1 MTKIIYREHQEVSD
15 ANSTENDIPI
25 AANFSAGNFPEKWKI
40 SENILHGESKITGY
54 PGCRIL
60 WISQS
65 FSCRCF
71 CS

>member
-40 SENILHGESKITGY
+40 SENILHGESKIT
-54 PGCRIL
+54 
-60 WISQS
+60 ISRVPDFVDLAKFLLQV
-65 FSCRCF
+65 FL
-71 CS
+71 